1 MCYLITPLLTFL
13 SGKWFFRIA
22 VSSPQRPW
30 SKAKVSILFLLFGSY
45 QPHDKAL
52 LVTGFCES
60 EELAHIQSQG
70 ASSQVPWS
78 ACHFFFLTQDFF
90 LSQCVLRWPAAENLD
105 SLRDT
110 AVPKVPSPPTLTC
123 SLCGPALSDPFQ
135 KHCCWLSCYSRGETA
150 QVSPCLSW
158 MRWPLLLADL
168 LGSCLLMRK
177 QVVALIWWRQ

>member
-1 MCYLITPLLTFL
+1 MYYLITPLLTFL

-52 LVTGFCES
+52 LFIGFCES

-70 ASSQVPWS
+70 ASSQVLWS

-90 LSQCVLRWPAAENLD
+90 LSQCVLRWPAAETSD

-123 SLCGPALSDPFQ
+123 SLCGPALSDPSKNTAAGCLVTAGVKQ
-135 KHCCWLSCYSRGETA
+135 PRSAHVSAECIGPCCWQSC
-150 QVSPCLSW
+150 
-158 MRWPLLLADL
+158 
-168 LGSCLLMRK
+168 
-177 QVVALIWWRQ
+177 

>member
-1 MCYLITPLLTFL
+1 MYYLITPLLTFL

-45 QPHDKAL
+45 QPNDKAL

-90 LSQCVLRWPAAENLD
+90 LSQCVLRWPAACTCECIMQKWLTKNGNSNQFDYLI
-105 SLRDT
+105 SCIT
-110 AVPKVPSPPTLTC
+110 QPQPKKK
-123 SLCGPALSDPFQ
+123 GIF
-135 KHCCWLSCYSRGETA
+135 
-150 QVSPCLSW
+150 
-158 MRWPLLLADL
+158 LADFIYDF
-168 LGSCLLMRK
+168 
-177 QVVALIWWRQ
+177 AF

>member
-1 MCYLITPLLTFL
+1 MYYLITPLLTFL

-45 QPHDKAL
+45 QPNDKAL

-90 LSQCVLRWPAAENLD
+90 LSQCVLRWPAAETSD
-105 SLRDT
+105 SLRIHHL
-110 AVPKVPSPPTLTC
+110 PH
-123 SLCGPALSDPFQ
+123 SLALSVALLSQTPSKSTAAGCPVTAGLKQ
-135 KHCCWLSCYSRGETA
+135 PRSAHVSPECVGPCCWQIC
-150 QVSPCLSW
+150 
-158 MRWPLLLADL
+158 
-168 LGSCLLMRK
+168 
-177 QVVALIWWRQ
+177 